1 MVSRS
6 MTSVSASTRTAR
18 MGSTA
23 QSTWLGRMPRAAVR
37 TLFVGASDQPKW
49 ERPALLMVLLSNTV
63 LYTANIGISGW
74 ANSFY
79 SAAVQAGTMDW
90 KAFFFGSSDW
100 GNAITVDKP
109 PLSLWIMGISAKVF
123 GLSPESILL
132 PQAAMGILTTF
143 LIYLLVRRNFSAIAA
158 LTAATVFFTAPIITL
173 MSRYNNPDPLML
185 LLMVAAAYFVVR
197 AVETGRTRDFVY
209 AGLVLGLGFMTK
221 QLQAMLSLPALAVA
235 FLVCSHIAWWQKI
248 RTCCVG
254 LTALIFAGGLWMSIV
269 ELIPPAAR
277 PYIGGSTDNSV
288 IQLTLAY
295 NGLNRVLPRAKDPT
309 VSLIPAQFRS
319 VESDQGFLR
328 LLNGNFAQE
337 AGWLLLAAVL
347 SCVWLLLAWRG
358 LTGTRGRKATAILS
372 VVWFITT
379 YLMLSF
385 MGDGIHSYYTA
396 TLAPPL
402 ALVMGLGTEALR
414 TWSSRK
420 KARLAASFTVATGTL
435 IAWALMNTVEGWPS
449 LLLTSILA
457 AGLAGAVLLAV
468 PPPVPWLNAV
478 ACALSAGGL
487 IAAPLATSIYTA
499 SVPHSGSNPLSGP
512 LTKSTT
518 SISRFLDGVSQK
530 QPSWAY
536 DIGFGYDPGPALVEL
551 VKHSSSCAWG
561 AATYPSQSAAKL
573 QLASSRAVMP
583 VGGFAGMDPAPT
595 LSQFKD
601 HVNRGDVCFLVW
613 HQDHLELPDRSA
625 ALIQIS
631 DWVKSNYQA
640 TAIDGTTVYDLRQ
653 PADAG

>member
-1 MVSRS
+1 MAYKS
-6 MTSVSASTRTAR
+6 MTSAR
-18 MGSTA
+18 APSRNSGTGSIA
-23 QSTWLGRMPRAAVR
+23 QSTWPEVKPRTAIR
-37 TLFVGASDQPKW
+37 RLFTGALDQPKW
-49 ERPALLMVLLSNTV
+49 ERPALLIVLLSNTV

-132 PQAAMGILTTF
+132 PQAAMGVLTTF
-143 LIYLLVRRNFSAIAA
+143 LIYLVVRRNFSAIAA
-158 LTAATVFFTAPIITL
+158 LTTAVVFFTTPIITL

-185 LLMVAAAYFVVR
+185 LLMVAGAYFVVR
-197 AVETGRTRDFVY
+197 AVETGRTRDFAY
-209 AGLVLGLGFMTK
+209 AGLILGLGFMTK

-235 FLVCSHIAWWQKI
+235 FLVCSHIAWWPKI

-254 LTALIFAGGLWMSIV
+254 LIALIFAGGLWMSIV

-288 IQLTLAY
+288 VQLTLAY
-295 NGLNRVLPRAKDPT
+295 NGLNRVLPTAKDPT

-337 AGWLLLAAVL
+337 AGWLLLVAVL
-347 SCVWLLLAWRG
+347 SCIWLLIAWRG
-358 LTGTRGRKATAILS
+358 LTSTRGKKATAILS
-372 VVWFITT
+372 VVWFMTT

-402 ALVMGLGTEALR
+402 ALVIGLGVEALR
-414 TWSSRK
+414 TWESRRN
-420 KARLAASFTVATGTL
+420 ARLAASFTVATGTL
-435 IAWALMNTVEGWPS
+435 IAWALMNTVDGWPS
-449 LLLTSILA
+449 LLLASILA
-457 AGLAGAVLLAV
+457 SGLAGAVLLAV
-468 PPPVPWLNAV
+468 PPPVQWLNAA
-478 ACALSAGGL
+478 ACALSTAGL

-512 LTKSTT
+512 LTKTTT
-518 SISRFLDGVSQK
+518 SISRFLDGVSKK

-536 DIGFGYDPGPALVEL
+536 DIGFGYDPGPALVDL
-551 VKHSSSCAWG
+551 VRDSSSCRWG

-583 VGGFAGMDPAPT
+583 IGGFAGMDPAPA
-595 LSQFKD
+595 LGQFKD
-601 HVNRGDVCFLVW
+601 HVNRGDICFLVW

-625 ALIQIS
+625 ELIQIS
-631 DWVKSNYQA
+631 DWVKSSYQA
-640 TAIDGTTVYDLRQ
+640 TTVDGSTVYDLRR
-653 PADAG
+653 PSGGG